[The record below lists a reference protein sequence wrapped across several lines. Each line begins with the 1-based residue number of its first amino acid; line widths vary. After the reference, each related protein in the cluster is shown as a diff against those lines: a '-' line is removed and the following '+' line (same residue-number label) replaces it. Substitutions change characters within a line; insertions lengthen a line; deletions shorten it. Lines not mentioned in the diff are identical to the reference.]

1 MKNSSFLLT
10 KVKTLIS
17 QFNDI
22 TSIYVLK
29 GYIKIFTRKL
39 CTMNIIYMRED
50 IYKDARKV

>member
-22 TSIYVLK
+22 TSICVRK
-29 GYIKIFTRKL
+29 GYINKKKFIRKL
-39 CTMNIIYMRED
+39 CIYVEHV
-50 IYKDARKV
+50 YGDARKV